1 MAVNPSQGSSKSPLA
16 VAVEQ
21 VGDRWS
27 LLLIHALL
35 DGPKRFGELEGLVE
49 GISPNI
55 LSQRLRH
62 LEAAGILLSTP
73 YSRRPPRFAYE
84 LTAAGHELG
93 SAVRMLTQWGA
104 DRSATD
110 EAVRHEL
117 CGTPAEA
124 RWWCPTCERT
134 IDDEASELH
143 HL

>member
-1 MAVNPSQGSSKSPLA
+1 

-27 LLLIHALL
+27 LLLVHALL
-35 DGPKRFGELEGLVE
+35 DGPRRFGELESLVE

-62 LEAAGILLSTP
+62 LEAIGIVLSVP
-73 YSRRPPRFAYE
+73 YSHRPPRFAYE
-84 LTAAGHELG
+84 LTAAGRELG
-93 SAVRMLTQWGA
+93 DALRMLSQWGA
-104 DRSATD
+104 GRSASG
-110 EAVRHEL
+110 EAVRHQL
-117 CGTPAEA
+117 CGTPTEA

-134 IDDEASELH
+134 VEDNEASDLD

>member
-1 MAVNPSQGSSKSPLA
+1 MSPPKSPLA

-27 LLLIHALL
+27 LLLVHALL
-35 DGPKRFGELEGLVE
+35 DGPKRFRELESLVE

-73 YSRRPPRFAYE
+73 YCRRPPRFAYE
-84 LTAAGHELG
+84 LTVAGRELG
-93 SAVRMLTQWGA
+93 DALRMLAQWGA
-104 DRSATD
+104 DRSRGD
-110 EAVRHEL
+110 QAVRHRL
-117 CGTPAEA
+117 CGTPVEV

-134 IDDEASELH
+134 IEGEASDLH

>member
-1 MAVNPSQGSSKSPLA
+1 MNAHPSPLA

-27 LLLIHALL
+27 LLLVHALL
-35 DGPKRFGELEGLVE
+35 DGPRRFGELESLVE

-62 LEAAGILLSTP
+62 LEVTGIVLGVP
-73 YSRRPPRFAYE
+73 YSRRPPRLAYE
-84 LTAAGHELG
+84 LTAAGRELG
-93 SAVRMLTQWGA
+93 SALRMLSQWGA

-110 EAVRHEL
+110 EAVRHTV

-124 RWWCPTCERT
+124 RWWCPTCERLVN
-134 IDDEASELH
+134 DDEASDLH